1 MLKINLSDDDAKRRE
16 RESQPFP
23 PPDEVSD
30 DELSVLVGSAAAEE
44 VSTHEED
51 TLAERIPDEPHR
63 AAANPEEPVDHSERR
78 SGGTNRKPLFSLM
91 GLILIFALL
100 AWTVWL
106 QRDTIMP
113 YLAQLIRTEK
123 PAPPPVTPVPP
134 VQPAESAPAPETA
147 VDPALTMLRAIGGSV
162 PPLVWLTM
170 AGVSSEGAYELQGI
184 AFTTGAIDSFAT
196 ALAVAGDVTVTG
208 RSRKGASFGF
218 AIAGNVKEIEKPEL
232 LDPLPGDVLAALADT
247 LRAHAD
253 EFGVRFTRLPVPG
266 ETYTEQDL
274 PFVLSGSYGGLEQ
287 VIAAVSKDGGKYRV
301 NRLVVRPARG
311 LGFDRVTAAF
321 SLRTESAI

>member
-1 MLKINLSDDDAKRRE
+1 MLKINLSDDDARRRE

-30 DELSVLVGSAAAEE
+30 DELSVLVSGDTAEE
-44 VSTHEED
+44 LSPREGD
-51 TLAERIPDEPHR
+51 TLAARLPSEPLR
-63 AAANPEEPVDHSERR
+63 TVTIPEEKGERQSR
-78 SGGTNRKPLFSLM
+78 NRKRKPLLSVI
-91 GLILIFALL
+91 GLILLLAVL

-106 QRDTIMP
+106 QRDLIKP
-113 YLAQLIRTEK
+113 YLARFIRTEK
-123 PAPPPVTPVPP
+123 PAPPPIKPSPP
-134 VQPAESAPAPETA
+134 APPAEPAPAPA
-147 VDPALTMLRAIGGSV
+147 PAPDPALTMLRAIGGSV
-162 PPLVWLTM
+162 PPLVWLST
-170 AGVSSEGAYELQGI
+170 AGVSSDGAYELKGI

-196 ALAVAGDVTVTG
+196 ALAVVGKVTVTG
-208 RSRKGASFGF
+208 RTRIGNSFGF
-218 AIAGNVKEIEKPEL
+218 TIAGDVKEIEKPEL

-253 EFGVRFTRLPVPG
+253 EFGVRFTRLPAPG
-266 ETYTEQDL
+266 ETYKEQDL

-287 VIAAVSKDGGKYRV
+287 VIAAVSRDGGKYRV
-301 NRLVVRPARG
+301 DRLVVRPARG